1 MNEEELIK
9 VAKQKASEIQDAQT
23 LGIYDDDEALARD
36 IGYKEGYVSGYEEG
50 YLTGAKEQG
59 VVQHDLRKNPEDLPP
74 LSGELHS
81 EMKPVLAY
89 TQDLGWTSAVRRKR
103 GRAIEWYC
111 SNYDGNT
118 IFFDKEI
125 IAWTEIPAPQGL

>member
-1 MNEEELIK
+1 MLEKMKVTEQEYQYFRKSTEKIK
-9 VAKQKASEIQDAQT
+9 NIS
-23 LGIYDDDEALARD
+23 
-36 IGYKEGYVSGYEEG
+36 VSGYEDG

-59 VVQHDLRKNPEDLPP
+59 VVLHDLRKNPEDLPP

-89 TQDLGWTSAVRRKR
+89 TQDLGWTSAIRRRR

-111 SNYDGNT
+111 SSYDGNT
-118 IFFDKEI
+118 IFFDEEI
-125 IAWTEIPAPQGL
+125 IAWTEIPAPQEL